1 MCPHWDSKC
10 SVWLNCA
17 AQTRTSRCTITEF
30 GLHFKKDFH
39 EWSLHCAKESS
50 YSQKRG
56 VCEYDDSFVQWP
68 NCIGELR
75 LFAIQKCIATL
86 QQLVY
91 GTCANSM
98 DKYCKLG
105 ENTSECLKWFV
116 RTIVAFF
123 QPMHL
128 RKLIQV
134 DIEQQLEIN
143 AKEGFP
149 RMFVSFDYTH
159 YECTNYLVS

>member
-1 MCPHWDSKC
+1 MHW
-10 SVWLNCA
+10 
-17 AQTRTSRCTITEF
+17 
-30 GLHFKKDFH
+30 
-39 EWSLHCAKESS
+39 
-50 YSQKRG
+50 
-56 VCEYDDSFVQWP
+56 VCEYDDFFVQWS
-68 NCIGELR
+68 NCIGELT

-105 ENTSECLKWFV
+105 ESTSECLKWFV
-116 RTIVAFF
+116 RPIVGFF

-149 RMFVSFDYTH
+149 RVFVSLDCTH
-159 YECTNYLVS
+159 YEWSNYLVS